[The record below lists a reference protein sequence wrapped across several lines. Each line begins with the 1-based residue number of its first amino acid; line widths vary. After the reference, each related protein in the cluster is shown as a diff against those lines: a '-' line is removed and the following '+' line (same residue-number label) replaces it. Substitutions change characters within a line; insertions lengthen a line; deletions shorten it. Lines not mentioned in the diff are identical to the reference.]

1 MLFQIK
7 KPRGIGCVQVHVVIP
22 PGCAARRRSGGPLIG
37 ALGKGSRP
45 CRGPLRSCYKHSK
58 FDLPMSSGEKTL
70 KNIGFGLAA
79 ILVLI
84 GLNYWSGQWL
94 KGSVLSIFKKPLGVG
109 YSFLNN
115 SQLRVTSWFKTGRL
129 LKENEAL
136 KSENR
141 ALVSTRLKISE
152 LEKENDFLRKEL
164 GVTERK
170 NWEVVL
176 ARVFHQ
182 QINNQTNT
190 ALVRA
195 GANEG
200 VKAGR
205 PVVFDG
211 EVLYGL
217 VKEAYADSALIYLI
231 TDPRVNLNVKID
243 ETEISGKTR
252 GALDGGL
259 LLELVANQEKVEPGQ
274 LVVTSGLDDLPP
286 ALVVGKIK
294 TAQTDRGGL
303 FQKIEIEP
311 EFKNLF
317 IDRIFVIK

>member
-1 MLFQIK
+1 
-7 KPRGIGCVQVHVVIP
+7 
-22 PGCAARRRSGGPLIG
+22 
-37 ALGKGSRP
+37 
-45 CRGPLRSCYKHSK
+45 
-58 FDLPMSSGEKTL
+58 MSSGEKTL
-70 KNIGFGLAA
+70 KNIGFGLTV

-84 GLNYWSGQWL
+84 GLNYWSGQGL
-94 KGSVLSIFKKPLGVG
+94 KGATLSIFKKPMGVG
-109 YSFLNN
+109 YSFLNR
-115 SQLRVTSWFKTGRL
+115 SQHQMASWFQTGSL

-164 GVTERK
+164 GVVRRK
-170 NWEVVL
+170 NWEVVM

-182 QINNQTNT
+182 QIDNQTRT
-190 ALVRA
+190 ALISA

-217 VKEAYADSALIYLI
+217 VKEAYTDSALVYLI
-231 TDPRVNLNVKID
+231 TDPRVNLNVKI
-243 ETEISGKTR
+243 EGTEIFGKTL
-252 GALDGGL
+252 GALGGGL
-259 LLELVANQEKVEPGQ
+259 FLELVANQEKVEPGQ

-294 TAQTDRGGL
+294 TAQAGRGEL
-303 FQKIEIEP
+303 FQKIEVEP

-317 IDRIFVIK
+317 VDRVFVIK